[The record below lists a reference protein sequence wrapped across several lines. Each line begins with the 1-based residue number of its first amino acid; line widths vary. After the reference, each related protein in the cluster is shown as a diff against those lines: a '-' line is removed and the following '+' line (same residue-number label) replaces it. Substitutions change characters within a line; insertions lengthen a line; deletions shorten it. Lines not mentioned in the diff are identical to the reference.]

1 MANDEAI
8 SLRHHFA
15 DLPDPRGERS
25 RRHELLDIIG
35 IAICAV
41 ISGAESW
48 TAVEAYG
55 HAKHDWLK
63 SLLALPNGIPSHDTF
78 RRVFC
83 LLDPEAFQQ
92 SFADWARRRDGAG
105 AAAVVWRLCTWS
117 PPGPVPTMSA
127 WARWRSMKSRTRSRR
142 SRDCWSCST
151 FPVRW

>member
-1 MANDEAI
+1 MAPTTPV
-8 SLRHHFA
+8 SLLHHF
-15 DLPDPRGERS
+15 DHLSDPRTERC

-63 SLLALPNGIPSHDTF
+63 SLLALPNGIASHDTF

-83 LLDPEAFQQ
+83 LLDPEAFQR
-92 SFADWARRRDGAG
+92 SFADWVAAMADRGAGTLRVIPIDANTARRSGRGRGGLAHLHLVTACVNANHVSLGQVEVD
-105 AAAVVWRLCTWS
+105 
-117 PPGPVPTMSA
+117 
-127 WARWRSMKSRTRSRR
+127 
-142 SRDCWSCST
+142 
-151 FPVRW
+151 